1 MCRIKTKI
9 CPPCSSVTREAGFRF
24 MFTCRRTVARGTPF
38 YLIIMIVLFIA
49 IAVIVLFILI
59 AKNIQDNEDVKRI
72 ESSYEHTVYQ
82 REETERREKEIA
94 DKEKEIAEKATLI
107 SQEPFFKGVGGK
119 INMAIKGL
127 YFRTTNDIE
136 SARQLCYGDIIYLVK
151 DIENE
156 KDAYAVA
163 VYTKNG
169 AHIGYIPREYSM
181 GMTQLLDLGIEPKC
195 MITKKTFHEIPYL
208 YMDVYYKNS
217 EQEKID
223 ERLESELVEKF
234 KRLGFKETSIL
245 RWDLITKNRP
255 KPYETTVDISAY
267 RNNGGF
273 DITETLKSKDKIRDI
288 RYFYMDNIGKNNYE
302 IAEKLEKS
310 NELEMAIKK
319 YEENIDIEEVIAASA
334 IRLSILYKKIK
345 QYQKIIPMLKI
356 ATEKARKF
364 GDDAEINKLNDRLN
378 MFLNN
383 ASFMKKYGGVTEDKI
398 DSNEN

>member
-1 MCRIKTKI
+1 MK
-9 CPPCSSVTREAGFRF
+9 
-24 MFTCRRTVARGTPF
+24 
-38 YLIIMIVLFIA
+38 
-49 IAVIVLFILI
+49 
-59 AKNIQDNEDVKRI
+59 
-72 ESSYEHTVYQ
+72 
-82 REETERREKEIA
+82 
-94 DKEKEIAEKATLI
+94 
-107 SQEPFFKGVGGK
+107 
-119 INMAIKGL
+119 
-127 YFRTTNDIE
+127 
-136 SARQLCYGDIIYLVK
+136 
-151 DIENE
+151 

-302 IAEKLEKS
+302 IAEKLEK
-310 NELEMAIKK
+310 
-319 YEENIDIEEVIAASA
+319 
-334 IRLSILYKKIK
+334 K
-345 QYQKIIPMLKI
+345 Q
-356 ATEKARKF
+356 
-364 GDDAEINKLNDRLN
+364 
-378 MFLNN
+378 
-383 ASFMKKYGGVTEDKI
+383 
-398 DSNEN
+398 